1 MKIFACLLL
10 LLSIYMVNG
19 DNTSDIKTLKSS
31 LQLLLKRIE
40 LKSSY
45 CSAQAQG
52 QCGAC
57 ICKDD
62 FNLPKKYYCDCR
74 NQSPQRDCL
83 AHRQNGMKIDG
94 YYTVTM
100 NGYRTTQVYC
110 DQTTSGGGWTVIQ
123 RRMDGSTNF
132 YRTWEQYKIGFGQLH
147 HEFWQ
152 GNEDI
157 HVLCA
162 QALYPKGSEAM
173 IQIKVQGLDYLFT
186 NQYSHFEVGSER
198 SNYLLQVSGPSGHWH
213 PEYFTR
219 YENKVEFSTW
229 DKDNDGATSYKCAY
243 THQFSGWWINGSRNS
258 CTTDEAASHNLN
270 GPYDKYRTKNWY
282 NRITFFSQN
291 QPWFSEIKV
300 RRKI

>member
-123 RRMDGSTNF
+123 RRMDGSVNF
-132 YRTWEQYKIGFGQLH
+132 FREWKDYRRGFGHLH

-152 GNEDI
+152 GNDDI
-157 HVLCA
+157 HLLTK
-162 QALYPKGSEAM
+162 QAMNNSELM
-173 IQIKVQGLDYLFT
+173 IQMKIQHLNILFT
-186 NQYSHFEVGSER
+186 NRYSHFNVLDEENRYQLEVA
-198 SNYLLQVSGPSGHWH
+198 GPSGNLN
-213 PEYFTR
+213 PKFFTQFQHNQR
-219 YENKVEFSTW
+219 FSTW
-229 DKDNDGATSYKCAY
+229 DWPHDGADPFVSCASK
-243 THQFSGWWINGSRNS
+243 HQFAGWWINGSSNN
-258 CTTDEAASHNLN
+258 CTGYEAAAHNLN
-270 GPYDKYRTKNWY
+270 GPYDAFRTRKWYQRINYYFKYHPYFT
-282 NRITFFSQN
+282 
-291 QPWFSEIKV
+291 EIKV
-300 RRKI
+300 RRKL